1 MQRSQQT
8 LFDAVG
14 GLETLKKVHKIFYD
28 KIYTHYWL
36 KLFFTGHDQQSI
48 ENRQTAF
55 MAEKMGGPVEYFGK
69 QPLMAHRHMYIT
81 KKLYDVRHELLRES
95 LLEAGVAAT
104 LIERWLKI
112 DYAFIRQ
119 IVKPSIESFYQTTF
133 QYEKRIIIPEPA
145 KPRQDHSEAENN
157 T

>member
-1 MQRSQQT
+1 MKSSEKT

-14 GLETLKKVHKIFYD
+14 GLATLKKVHKIFYD
-28 KIYTHYWL
+28 KIYAHYWL
-36 KLFFTGHDQQSI
+36 KLFFAGHDQQSI

-69 QPLMAHRHMYIT
+69 QPLMAHRQMYIT
-81 KKLYDVRHELLRES
+81 EELYNVRHQLLKES
-95 LLEAGVAAT
+95 LREAGVAEH

-119 IVKPSIESFYQTTF
+119 IVKPSIESFYQNTF
-133 QYEKRIIIPEPA
+133 RYEKRIIIP
-145 KPRQDHSEAENN
+145 KPTPPPEYQDGANDH
-157 T
+157 